1 MSETPTDLAESAL
14 LEKARAG
21 DFQAFADLC
30 EPCRKPV
37 CAYLAGA
44 GLADP
49 SDAEDVFMDAILR
62 AKRALSAFRGT
73 SSFATWITTIAR
85 NVALDRRRA
94 DAAHPLASLD
104 AAPRNDSDGTAPEP
118 RLSTD
123 DAYPNPSA
131 SPIPG
136 ESLDSESRIA
146 LIRRAL
152 EAQGEGQPADLG
164 RGLGLR
170 ADGPGREARLGAVL
184 RVIDVDALGAAADGG
199 RQQHGHDVKAV
210 HKHGHD

>member
-85 NVALDRRRA
+85 NAALDRRRA

-104 AAPRNDSDGTAPEP
+104 AAPRNDPDGTAPEP

-146 LIRRAL
+146 LVRRAL
-152 EAQGEGQPADLG
+152 EAL
-164 RGLGLR
+164 
-170 ADGPGREARLGAVL
+170 PGKTREAVVLFYVEQKPYNEIAQILDIPLGTVMSRLHN
-184 RVIDVDALGAAADGG
+184 G
-199 RQQHGHDVKAV
+199 RKRLQQLLSPHRDDLAF
-210 HKHGHD
+210 